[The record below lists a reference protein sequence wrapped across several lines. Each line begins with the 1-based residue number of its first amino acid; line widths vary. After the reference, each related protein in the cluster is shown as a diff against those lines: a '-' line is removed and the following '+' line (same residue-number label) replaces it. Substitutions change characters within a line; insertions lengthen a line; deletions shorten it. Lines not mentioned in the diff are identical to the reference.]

1 MSWGHVFCLVVEGD
15 GFGGHAPVMSRKL
28 ARRLTQME
36 VVTRIVLTN
45 IAVSFA
51 VLHSRCT
58 QEQLDL
64 TENASILV
72 LTNIAVY
79 FVVLHNNYI

>member
-1 MSWGHVFCLVVEGD
+1 M
-15 GFGGHAPVMSRKL
+15 MSRKL

-45 IAVSFA
+45 IAVSFI

-72 LTNIAVY
+72 LTNIAVS